1 MTSYAN
7 YEYWKDI
14 DAGGVAVTRWMSG
27 SDAERRPEPCDD
39 ELWTETDFGN
49 HKCQCRQAAQSGRRH
64 AWPIADSQKMM
75 QYAVEGEELD
85 PAELE
90 DGTWVTPK
98 TTQGGLDPLDLQHKY
113 RTAASKPPEAMSEQA
128 STPALDV
135 QAARPPQLPRR
146 RPMPRL
152 PSEHYKIVIRP
163 RHPINLSNIGLAT
176 LLEAIQNSAKVDP
189 ARAEEEDQIRIHPI
203 KNTLTVSTPDRI
215 RAEAYRS
222 LEVLR
227 SQRYNMSLPVATY
240 VPAPDDSI
248 RGVVYKA
255 YTDET
260 DHDLQAELMKKN
272 PDIPIVNAR
281 RLGSSRH
288 LVITFAG
295 HKLPSTIRFR
305 CFTLEV
311 NPFRERPEA
320 CFNCRKLGHRTDV
333 CPLPGPGIPKCRRCG
348 GEHPPP
354 PLGEQPTC
362 TPQCVV
368 CLGEHPTGSRSC
380 KLRFTP
386 VKPNTTKKTSMP
398 TAPMRKEDQNHQ
410 AVDQDRGD
418 ISFYASNKQQQERL
432 EQRPT
437 KERGLEHR
445 RSRANQQSGNYSARI
460 QRQTR
465 GQDQEPVNI
474 PDSRQPFQIPFEI
487 KDAATGQIS
496 RQ

>member
-1 MTSYAN
+1 
-7 YEYWKDI
+7 
-14 DAGGVAVTRWMSG
+14 
-27 SDAERRPEPCDD
+27 
-39 ELWTETDFGN
+39 
-49 HKCQCRQAAQSGRRH
+49 
-64 AWPIADSQKMM
+64 MM

-128 STPALDV
+128 STPAPDV

-176 LLEAIQNSAKVDP
+176 LLEAIQNSAKVEP

-227 SQRYNMSLPVATY
+227 SQRYNMNLPVATY

-295 HKLPSTIRFR
+295 HKLPSTMRF
-305 CFTLEV
+305 
-311 NPFRERPEA
+311 
-320 CFNCRKLGHRTDV
+320 
-333 CPLPGPGIPKCRRCG
+333 
-348 GEHPPP
+348 
-354 PLGEQPTC
+354 
-362 TPQCVV
+362 
-368 CLGEHPTGSRSC
+368 
-380 KLRFTP
+380 
-386 VKPNTTKKTSMP
+386 
-398 TAPMRKEDQNHQ
+398 
-410 AVDQDRGD
+410 
-418 ISFYASNKQQQERL
+418 SNKQQQERL

-460 QRQTR
+460 QRRTR

-474 PDSRQPFQIPFEI
+474 PDSRRPFQIQFEI
-487 KDAATGQIS
+487 KDSTTGQIS
-496 RQ
+496 RQRAAARYAGEEKFASALAGSVHGLVNEKKTGLQRCDATD